1 MTEPYGARSPGL
13 IDRAVIAMTSRLP
26 NNWGGL
32 RVAIGLRRIV
42 TARMASDG
50 SVDVERWGLR
60 MRLHPR
66 DNGCEKGALF
76 TPQMYE
82 VPERMELAAE
92 IDKAVAAGRTF
103 VFVDVGA
110 NVGLFSLY
118 VASYAG
124 AKAKILAIEPEP
136 ENVRRLRFNV
146 TSNPGVPIRV
156 IPLAVEARSGSVA
169 LETNRRDRGGTR
181 TRPIN
186 QCRQAGAVEVECLPL
201 QDVLRREGVISID
214 ALKIDVEG
222 AEDRVLVPFFQD
234 AARSLWPRFIL
245 IEDSRDSWRLDLF
258 SVLLQCGYMVA
269 AKTKQNTMLRRCE
282 KSSVIPVQTI
292 A

>member
-1 MTEPYGARSPGL
+1 MTEPYGARYPGS
-13 IDRAVIAMTSRLP
+13 IDRAVIAVTRRLP
-26 NNWGGL
+26 NNWAGL
-32 RVAIGLRRIV
+32 RAAIGLRRIV
-42 TARMASDG
+42 TMRMASNDG
-50 SVDVERWGLR
+50 MDVERWGLR

-82 VPERMELAAE
+82 VLERMELAAE
-92 IDKAVAAGRTF
+92 VDKAVAAGRTF

-124 AKAKILAIEPEP
+124 ANAKILAIEPEP

-146 TSNPGVPIRV
+146 TLNTGVPIRV
-156 IPLAVEARSGSVA
+156 IPLALDASAGSVA

-181 TRPIN
+181 TRPMN
-186 QCRQAGAVEVECLPL
+186 ECSQAGIIEVECLPL
-201 QDVLRREGVISID
+201 QEVLRREGVISID

-222 AEDRVLVPFFQD
+222 SEDRVLVPFFRD
-234 AARSLWPRFIL
+234 AAQSLWPRL
-245 IEDSRDSWRLDLF
+245 IVMEDSRDSWRLDLS
-258 SVLLQCGYMVA
+258 SVLAQCGYVVA
-269 AKTKQNTMLRRCE
+269 AKTKQNTMLRRSE
-282 KSSVIPVQTI
+282 KSSVISARTI